1 MSSPRRTI
9 QCYQQQQL
17 TNHYVHFIILYARD
31 VNKKK
36 GAIKKSVFNKQEIV
50 SVLPTIT
57 NQTPLNVNNF
67 DEHGVPTVGTPAKY
81 G

>member
-17 TNHYVHFIILYARD
+17 TNHYVHFIILYARS
-31 VNKKK
+31 VNKN
-36 GAIKKSVFNKQEIV
+36 GAIKKPVFNMQEIV
-50 SVLPTIT
+50 SVLPIIT
-57 NQTPLNVNNF
+57 NQTPLNVNIF
-67 DEHGVPTVGTPAKY
+67 DELEVPTVGTPAKY